1 MFITKISVSN
11 GTDGAELTVD
21 SSRTLRSILD
31 EAGLNYSRGLLQY
44 NGAILSKDALDST
57 IEEVTD
63 NPNQKQILRVT
74 VKAENAADEAV
85 AVVNGAAM
93 VITSSATPEQL
104 KTMKKYRPQ
113 ALKLMEGEG
122 NAKKEVFMVDIAKG
136 DGCISPLGAIFS
148 ERTNKD
154 GKATITIPVPQDV
167 TDVKAWAADT
177 LGVSILH
184 LRKLEKQFAPMLKDV
199 AAEKEAVAAAITVA

>member
-21 SSRTLRSILD
+21 SSRTLRSVIE

-44 NGAILSKDALDST
+44 NGAILGQAALDST
-57 IEEVTD
+57 VEEVTD

-85 AVVNGAAM
+85 AVVNGSAM

-104 KTMKKYRPQ
+104 KTMKKYRPH
-113 ALKLMEGEG
+113 ALKLYEGDG
-122 NAKKEVFMVDIAKG
+122 NTKKEVFMVDITKG

-148 ERTNKD
+148 ERTNQA

-167 TDVKAWAADT
+167 ENVKEWAADT
-177 LGVSILH
+177 LGVSILN
-184 LRKLEKQFAPMLKDV
+184 LRKLEKQFAPMLNDV
-199 AAEKEAVAAAITVA
+199 KAEKEAVAAAITVA

>member
-1 MFITKISVSN
+1 MYITKISVSN

-21 SSRTLRSILD
+21 STRTLRSVLE

-44 NGAILSKDALDST
+44 NGVILGSDALDST
-57 IEEVTD
+57 VEDVTD
-63 NPNQKQILRVT
+63 NPNQRQILRIT
-74 VKAENAADEAV
+74 VKAENAAEEAT

-104 KTMKKYRPQ
+104 KTMKKYRPS
-113 ALKLMEGEG
+113 ALKLYENEGG
-122 NAKKEVFMVDIAKG
+122 AKKEVFMVDISKG
-136 DGCISPLGAIFS
+136 DGCISNLGAIFS

-167 TDVKAWAADT
+167 ENVKEWAADT
-177 LGVSILH
+177 LGVSILN
-184 LRKLEKQFAPMLKDV
+184 LRKLEKQFAPMLEDV
-199 AAEKEAVAAAITVA
+199 AAEKAAVSAAITVA